1 MIEYKLFKILGIALG
16 LGLLVGMQR
25 EYKQHRVAGIRTF
38 ALATLLGSITGLIAE
53 HFDAGII
60 VAIGGL
66 CLALLLVTVNFIKQK
81 DKEIQDLGQTTEVAF
96 LLMYALGVYLS
107 FGNLNLGVALG
118 GMIAL
123 LLHYKSRMGQFV
135 DNLDPKDIRAIM
147 QFVAITLVILPILPN
162 QTYGPYDVL
171 NPREVWLMVVL
182 IVSLSMIGY
191 IIYKVLDKDS
201 GTIAN
206 GLLGGLISS
215 TATTVTFSRRTNEMP
230 KAARLAAFIIMTASA
245 VSIVRV
251 LVEVS
256 VVSPQSIKTIAP
268 PLIAEFVFMVLV
280 CTGLYFYNRNKETQE
295 LPEPNNPAQLKSAL
309 VFGFLYAFILLA
321 VAAAKDY
328 FGESG
333 LYIVSFISGLTD
345 VDAITLSLSQSLN
358 QGNLDSQLAW
368 KLMLVAA
375 LSNLIF
381 KGGMASVLGTKSLS
395 KYVWIVFALSIVFGV
410 FLIFLW
416 PETWVF

>member
-1 MIEYKLFKILGIALG
+1 MGIALG

>member
-1 MIEYKLFKILGIALG
+1 MGIALG

-66 CLALLLVTVNFIKQK
+66 CLALLLVTVNFLKQK

>member
-66 CLALLLVTVNFIKQK
+66 CLASLLVTVNFIKQK
-81 DKEIQDLGQTTEVAF
+81 DKEIRDLGQTTEVAF

-107 FGNLNLGVALG
+107 FGNLNLGIALG
-118 GMIAL
+118 GIIAL
-123 LLHYKSRMGQFV
+123 LLHFKSRMGRFV

-171 NPREVWLMVVL
+171 NPREIWLMVVL
-182 IVSLSMIGY
+182 IVSLSMVGY

-215 TATTVTFSRRTNEMP
+215 TATTVTFSRRTKEIP

-256 VVSPQSIKTIAP
+256 VVSPQSIRTIAP
-268 PLIAEFVFMVLV
+268 PLIAEFIFMVLV
-280 CTGLYFYNRNKETQE
+280 STGLYFYNRNKETQE
-295 LPEPNNPAQLKSAL
+295 LPEPDNPAQLKSAL

-333 LYIVSFISGLTD
+333 LYIVSFVSGLTD

-375 LSNLIF
+375 LSNLVF

-395 KYVWIVFALSIVFGV
+395 KYIWIVFALSIVFGLL
-410 FLIFLW
+410 LIFLW
-416 PETWVF
+416 PET

>member
-1 MIEYKLFKILGIALG
+1 LIEYKLFKILGIALG

>member
-1 MIEYKLFKILGIALG
+1 LGIALG